1 MKRANS
7 QMQNI
12 RDTSLD
18 IGKAK
23 STLKLRQDWQ
33 SYIMNSSTHDV
44 LKNLNIEKRPI
55 HYHVL
60 GKSPPKNN
68 ALRWEKK
75 KHKMSLFDEDEVQAK
90 KDAKKAPNHYF
101 RIPKK
106 GDQLSNK

>member
-1 MKRANS
+1 
-7 QMQNI
+7 MQNI
-12 RDTSLD
+12 RGTSLD

-44 LKNLNIEKRPI
+44 LKNVNIEKRPI
-55 HYHVL
+55 HYQVL